1 MMDADMDMGGNEPTK
16 IARPCLIRTSPYRS
30 KYKIDMDGH
39 KLSFKIDPTRPY
51 NKTDTNTN
59 TIHSTQHQFGIN

>member
-1 MMDADMDMGGNEPTK
+1 MHSPFLLMDADMDMGGSEPIK

-39 KLSFKIDPTRPY
+39 KLSVKIISKLAIY
-51 NKTDTNTN
+51 
-59 TIHSTQHQFGIN
+59 IMI

>member
-16 IARPCLIRTSPYRS
+16 IGRPHLICTSPYRS

-39 KLSFKIDPTRPY
+39 KVSFKIISKLAIY
-51 NKTDTNTN
+51 
-59 TIHSTQHQFGIN
+59 IMI

>member
-16 IARPCLIRTSPYRS
+16 IARPCPIRTSPYRS

-39 KLSFKIDPTRPY
+39 KVSFKIISKLAIY
-51 NKTDTNTN
+51 
-59 TIHSTQHQFGIN
+59 IMI